1 MKPLSRP
8 ASITKVDLPGACPN
22 FGSFFMAT
30 PTGEIAPS
38 SQPPLGSA
46 SGSVIG
52 RLLRGTFWLALR
64 TPLQALFALWTVPL
78 LFSTVGETLYGA
90 YGFAWGFGFV
100 QFLFEFGMSSALSRQ
115 VSDAWTRGDR
125 PAVDRT
131 VRCGIAF
138 YALMAVVQA
147 ATLLLVAAWGIP
159 DSWDPAA
166 RRLIMQLLWLQA
178 LTAPCYGASVVL
190 SSLLQAARRYE
201 FVPRYELL
209 IIILRFLVLLVG
221 LKLGLDFF
229 LVIVIQTLVQ
239 VILGLG
245 PALYVTI
252 RELRYVPL
260 PGRVAWSDYRS
271 LWNLS
276 LAVFLIQLSV
286 VLADKLDTTILGYA
300 LDDPAP
306 AVATY
311 QAVSKPFLQIRQMGW
326 MLAYLVMPAVASL
339 AAARDLVALD
349 RIAYDGTR
357 SLVALLAPVTLLAAI
372 YAEPF
377 LAAWLPQVVSQAWLM
392 QLFLVAALPLVLS
405 VLVQASIGIGHVW
418 PIAIAAFAGSL
429 VNLPLSF
436 VLTRYLGVSGVIWG
450 TVLTT
455 LVSNGLAP
463 GIYVFRRLELR
474 PAQFLSRS
482 LAAPLVA
489 SAALIAAAL
498 FARSRFSADPVG
510 PSLLERF
517 GPLAIHVG
525 ICCLIYLLAYAATSV
540 GRRDVA
546 ALLARLG
553 PRRFEKPASESVP
566 WPASNQG
573 T

>member
-1 MKPLSRP
+1 
-8 ASITKVDLPGACPN
+8 
-22 FGSFFMAT
+22 
-30 PTGEIAPS
+30 
-38 SQPPLGSA
+38 
-46 SGSVIG
+46 
-52 RLLRGTFWLALR
+52 
-64 TPLQALFALWTVPL
+64 
-78 LFSTVGETLYGA
+78 
-90 YGFAWGFGFV
+90 
-100 QFLFEFGMSSALSRQ
+100 
-115 VSDAWTRGDR
+115 
-125 PAVDRT
+125 
-131 VRCGIAF
+131 
-138 YALMAVVQA
+138 
-147 ATLLLVAAWGIP
+147 
-159 DSWDPAA
+159 
-166 RRLIMQLLWLQA
+166 
-178 LTAPCYGASVVL
+178 
-190 SSLLQAARRYE
+190 
-201 FVPRYELL
+201 
-209 IIILRFLVLLVG
+209 
-221 LKLGLDFF
+221 
-229 LVIVIQTLVQ
+229 
-239 VILGLG
+239 
-245 PALYVTI
+245 
-252 RELRYVPL
+252 
-260 PGRVAWSDYRS
+260 
-271 LWNLS
+271 
-276 LAVFLIQLSV
+276 
-286 VLADKLDTTILGYA
+286 
-300 LDDPAP
+300 
-306 AVATY
+306 
-311 QAVSKPFLQIRQMGW
+311 
-326 MLAYLVMPAVASL
+326 
-339 AAARDLVALD
+339 
-349 RIAYDGTR
+349 
-357 SLVALLAPVTLLAAI
+357 
-372 YAEPF
+372 
-377 LAAWLPQVVSQAWLM
+377 
-392 QLFLVAALPLVLS
+392 LVAALPLVLS